1 MTPAEILKRSAKPET
16 QTKPDPRDPF
26 HRAQP
31 LDLSDRTHADVR
43 PEPKLHF
50 GRRTSQ
56 TVKSGGAAFRLCK

>member
-1 MTPAEILKRSAKPET
+1 MTLAEVSKRSAKSET
-16 QTKPDPRDPF
+16 ETKPDPREQF

-43 PEPKLHF
+43 PKLKMHL

-56 TVKSGGAAFRLCK
+56 TVKSCGAAFRLCK